1 MVRPKFTSACVVGSD
16 EKLDARGDR
25 MKTQPVL
32 TRNEKTRPAEFPN
45 KTIGLQSAKP
55 CVRHRRR
62 CEKYATWLREEAMKC
77 IDQWSDE

>member
-32 TRNEKTRPAEFPN
+32 TREEKERPAEFPD
-45 KTIGLQSAKP
+45 KTIGL
-55 CVRHRRR
+55 
-62 CEKYATWLREEAMKC
+62 
-77 IDQWSDE
+77 